1 MRIELRFGRAVNW
14 SHCLFEALVEFY
26 KGGSSIPERVHLEYR
41 TEYGG
46 GRPIPGGPTMAI
58 RRRRERHDHDS
69 RVMSSFAGYS
79 QVKREGER
87 EGGVTAL
94 HCMCVGNVRREGGR
108 ELV

>member
-1 MRIELRFGRAVNW
+1 
-14 SHCLFEALVEFY
+14 
-26 KGGSSIPERVHLEYR
+26 
-41 TEYGG
+41 
-46 GRPIPGGPTMAI
+46 MAI